1 MSATATPPHR
11 RRFAVLLGLSL
22 LAGFVSGF
30 LPGMPGLAPLIV
42 VPVGVVCVFLA
53 GFAMLKLRPKSTGLL
68 AAPLAVMVVTGLTV
82 VGGHSLWLTTFGDQV
97 SGCEVIS
104 VNKHT
109 SSRSPTSFSNDV
121 MFGSQKVPSHF
132 PPSQDELRKPGDR
145 VDLVI
150 DRTGVVRV
158 LEPSELTWGR
168 NVLVPVAAAV
178 GVAFVLVVLQ
188 RRRWKPGKP
197 AAPRNLDKNFL

>member
-82 VGGHSLWLTTFGDQV
+82 VGGHSLWLTTFG
-97 SGCEVIS
+97 
-104 VNKHT
+104 
-109 SSRSPTSFSNDV
+109 
-121 MFGSQKVPSHF
+121 SQKVPSHF